1 MKTNRPPSTP
11 PKLLKHLLPVLAMV
25 VIADYARAQE
35 RSAEDAVYYKKWV
48 GCKAPPISFDRS
60 DRTNYMV
67 ATVKGKQVLLYSFD
81 AGNFVDQPDFPR
93 LTDELQSLHRVRTNL
108 ANPFVVIGY
117 SRGVLWNPTLGMVQ
131 IPKEIEE
138 ASRFPIVNLN
148 NKRHENALGEPYD
161 LLLSPGGILVGTNGI
176 ICSVFLQP
184 MTPDDFKSIVSIP
197 AWLGPPHEPPRRDS
211 EK

>member
-1 MKTNRPPSTP
+1 
-11 PKLLKHLLPVLAMV
+11 MV
-25 VIADYARAQE
+25 VIANYARAQE
-35 RSAEDAVYYKKWV
+35 LSAEDAVYYKKWV

-60 DRTNYMV
+60 DRTNYME
-67 ATVKGKQVLLYSFD
+67 ATLKGKQVLLYGFD
-81 AGNFVDQPDFPR
+81 AGNFVDGPNLSR
-93 LTDELQSLHRVRTNL
+93 LTAELQSLHQVRTNL
-108 ANPFVVIGY
+108 ANPFLVIGY
-117 SRGVLWNPTLGMVQ
+117 TRGVLWGPLRGTEP
-131 IPKEIEE
+131 IPREIEE

-161 LLLSPGGILVGTNGI
+161 LLMSPGGILVGTNGI

-197 AWLGPPHEPPRRDS
+197 AWVGPPHEPPRRDS